1 MLLSSIIGFLT
12 FCFTAAATPSTQ
24 GLYGLVKRR
33 LPSHCDAFVFTLA
46 SPTTLTNSTE
56 LELDE
61 YTVSTSANGSI
72 AIKGN
77 SLSALATGLRKY
89 LADVAQ
95 VDIYWFIGS
104 RLDEAV
110 STLPKINGTLTG
122 KSIVPWRY
130 YFNTGMLN
138 NPCFVF
144 LYFWLYS
151 FRPKT
156 LSDFVI

>member
-1 MLLSSIIGFLT
+1 MLFSSIIGLLA

-24 GLYGLVKRR
+24 GLYDLVKRR
-33 LPSHCDAFVFTLA
+33 LPSHRDAFVFTLA
-46 SPTTLTNSTE
+46 SSTTPTNSTE

-77 SLSALATGLRKY
+77 SLSALATGLRRY
-89 LADVAQ
+89 LTDVAH
-95 VDIYWFIGS
+95 VDIFWFIGS
-104 RLDEAV
+104 RLDESV
-110 STLPKINGTLTG
+110 STLSSTNETLTG

-138 NPCFVF
+138 SSCFVF
-144 LYFWLYS
+144 LALLVP
-151 FRPKT
+151 FRDVERFCH
-156 LSDFVI
+156 S